1 MNVTHELKPLG
12 VKTAVAIG
20 YFDGFHLGHMTV
32 LRTAL
37 AEAEAYSLQPAL
49 LSFDMSAL
57 RAAGK
62 GGADLFPPQRK
73 QQWAEDLG
81 FCHYIEASFGD
92 ICDMSAEEFVENVL
106 THRCLGAAVV
116 VCGDDFRFG
125 KGRSGDVKTLGRL
138 CGPHGIRVIAA
149 PSFALDGEAVS
160 TTRIKKLVEAGDMPA
175 VAKLLGRSYDI
186 YGEVIHGNSMG
197 HRMGFPTA
205 NVALPQNTVLPR
217 RGVYLSQTYVD
228 GCWHRSITNIGTRP
242 TVSGQGITVEPWILD
257 FEGDLYGR
265 KITLEFHYF
274 LRAEMKFPDL
284 TAMQSEIYRNAEQT
298 RIYFQEQEA
307 AHGKG

>member
-125 KGRSGDVKTLGRL
+125 KGRSGDVKTLERL

-149 PSFALDGEAVS
+149 ASFALDGEAVS

-242 TVSGQGITVEPWILD
+242 TVTEDLQPVSETHIVDYT
-257 FEGDLYGR
+257 GDLYGR
-265 KITLEFHYF
+265 HVQVRLLRF
-274 LRAEMKFPDL
+274 LRPEQKFE
-284 TAMQSEIYRNAEQT
+284 SAEQLKET
-298 RIYFQEQEA
+298 VLQNVETVRTTVLEEEE
-307 AHGKG
+307 

>member
-125 KGRSGDVKTLGRL
+125 KGRSGDVKTLQRL

-149 PSFALDGEAVS
+149 ASFALDGEAVS

-242 TVSGQGITVEPWILD
+242 TVTEDLQPVSETHIVDYT
-257 FEGDLYGR
+257 GDLYGR
-265 KITLEFHYF
+265 HVQVRLLRF
-274 LRAEMKFPDL
+274 LRPEQKFE
-284 TAMQSEIYRNAEQT
+284 SAEQL
-298 RIYFQEQEA
+298 QETVLQNVETA
-307 AHGKG
+307 RTTVLEEEE

>member
-62 GGADLFPPQRK
+62 GGADLFSPQRK

-125 KGRSGDVKTLGRL
+125 KGRSGDVKTLQRL

-149 PSFALDGEAVS
+149 ASFALDGEAVS

-205 NVALPQNTVLPR
+205 NVALSQNTVLPR

-242 TVSGQGITVEPWILD
+242 TVTEDLQPVSETHIVDYT
-257 FEGDLYGR
+257 GDLYGR
-265 KITLEFHYF
+265 HVQVRLLRF
-274 LRAEMKFPDL
+274 LRPEQKFESAQQL
-284 TAMQSEIYRNAEQT
+284 KETVLQNVETARTTVLETE
-298 RIYFQEQEA
+298 E
-307 AHGKG
+307 

>member
-62 GGADLFPPQRK
+62 GGADLFSPQRK

-125 KGRSGDVKTLGRL
+125 KGRSGDVKTLERL

-149 PSFALDGEAVS
+149 ASFALDGEAVS

-242 TVSGQGITVEPWILD
+242 TVTEDLQPVSETHIVDYT
-257 FEGDLYGR
+257 GDLYGR
-265 KITLEFHYF
+265 HVQVRLLRF
-274 LRAEMKFPDL
+274 LRPEQKFESAQQL
-284 TAMQSEIYRNAEQT
+284 KETVLQNVETARTTVLEE
-298 RIYFQEQEA
+298 EE
-307 AHGKG
+307 

>member
-242 TVSGQGITVEPWILD
+242 TVTEDLQPVSETHIVDYT
-257 FEGDLYGR
+257 GDLYGR
-265 KITLEFHYF
+265 HVQVCLLRF
-274 LRAEMKFPDL
+274 LRPAQKFESAQQL
-284 TAMQSEIYRNAEQT
+284 KETVLQNVETARTTVLEE
-298 RIYFQEQEA
+298 EE
-307 AHGKG
+307 